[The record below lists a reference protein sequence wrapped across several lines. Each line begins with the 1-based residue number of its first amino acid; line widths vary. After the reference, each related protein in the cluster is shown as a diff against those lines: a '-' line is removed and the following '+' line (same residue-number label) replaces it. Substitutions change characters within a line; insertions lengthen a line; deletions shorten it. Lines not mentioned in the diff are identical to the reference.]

1 MTAFIFITGGVMSSV
16 GKGITT
22 ASIAKILQVRGLSVT
37 AIKID
42 PYLNVTIYSIVI
54 RFDFSINI
62 VTSDITVSPTST
74 YIGFGFR
81 INIVTSDI
89 AVSLSSTYIGFGHTI
104 ARLSG
109 DYTVK

>member
-1 MTAFIFITGGVMSSV
+1 MSSV

-42 PYLNVTIYSIVI
+42 PYLNVDAVTIYSIVI